1 MALKKNDNII
11 VISGKDKGKKAKVLR
26 VLRSIDKVMVEGIN
40 VKNKHQ
46 KPRKEGEKGQTIQ
59 VNRPMAISNVALYCG
74 TCGKGVRTGSKLVK
88 DKKTRVCVKCGG
100 VL

>member
-26 VLRSIDKVMVEGIN
+26 VLRSIDKVMIEGVN

-74 TCGKGVRTGSKLVK
+74 TCGKGVRAGSKLVK

-100 VL
+100 AL

>member
-11 VISGKDKGKKAKVLR
+11 VISGKDKGKKDKVLR
-26 VLRSIDKVMVEGIN
+26 VLRLLDKVMIEGVN

-59 VNRPMAISNVALYCG
+59 VNRPMAISNVALYCSS
-74 TCGKGVRTGSKLVK
+74 CGKGVRAGFKLVN
-88 DKKTRVCVKCGG
+88 DKKIRVCVKCGAT
-100 VL
+100 L